1 MKNIQIYVLY
11 GLILLGCFS
20 CKKEDDIKPNAP
32 LLNPFAPAEGVNDP
46 TSKLRQQFYNET
58 GCYLL
63 FTDTLKNE
71 YAGTDVYGNS
81 LYNTELLDL
90 TYGINSSV
98 RRKFAFTN
106 LTGYEEQKAAVELLK
121 EQVLPALDKKFYPYS
136 FLLIDKF
143 KAYTW
148 WVEEGATDGSWD
160 SGSEQDFYIGV
171 RAMAISISMLQENK
185 EEFVQKIIKK
195 LITDYLTSDK
205 LREFYAPGKNYY
217 GQYFMDGEFES
228 EEEFVMTTGIL
239 AYYYDEYDYY
249 LEVYGMQSDLDK
261 YLTAIL
267 ERSEEEFETEYD
279 GYDLVIKKYN
289 ILKQLLIDGGFN
301 LN

>member
-1 MKNIQIYVLY
+1 M
-11 GLILLGCFS
+11 
-20 CKKEDDIKPNAP
+20 
-32 LLNPFAPAEGVNDP
+32 
-46 TSKLRQQFYNET
+46 
-58 GCYLL
+58 
-63 FTDTLKNE
+63 
-71 YAGTDVYGNS
+71 
-81 LYNTELLDL
+81 
-90 TYGINSSV
+90 
-98 RRKFAFTN
+98 
-106 LTGYEEQKAAVELLK
+106 
-121 EQVLPALDKKFYPYS
+121 
-136 FLLIDKF
+136 
-143 KAYTW
+143 
-148 WVEEGATDGSWD
+148 
-160 SGSEQDFYIGV
+160 
-171 RAMAISISMLQENK
+171 
-185 EEFVQKIIKK
+185 
-195 LITDYLTSDK
+195 ITDYLTSDK